1 MKARGQN
8 GLIGQT
14 QLEIDG
20 IPDISRLQDTA
31 QRFGDENP
39 LLNARVGRSI
49 FTMLPCWHENR
60 GLKRV
65 LNLNL
70 WAEEGFIGDS
80 FPPKKV
86 KTAHQLAEILLN
98 TPLEDQS
105 GVGNLRL
112 DLLLLKDGGSIL
124 FFTWS
129 HILFDGKGAELMVR
143 KFLEAAN
150 GKVVSKA
157 SVRPEKTLP
166 LTHQLKK
173 TRPATQRFCEL
184 IDHEYVSLSGKA
196 SGKGRFRYKILKF
209 DQETTK
215 KIQERGVGLCGLFS
229 ISFYLACAVRA
240 HRKAF
245 LSRGMDPAHYVNSIP
260 VQVRPKTENG
270 DPFQNR
276 VSVLFFLFK
285 REHLDTLKHAVHAAQ
300 SQFEEMTRN
309 ELGPS
314 FEMLLRLMRRLPG
327 SLYMKFLGAQ
337 FSGTIA
343 SFFHSSTG
351 PFPFDNAS
359 LCGVRVSDARHVPSV
374 SAPPGSGLFF
384 SESHGCLTAVFSW
397 RDVAVTEVEADLI
410 LQQVKHD
417 LTNG

>member
-14 QLEIDG
+14 QLELDG
-20 IPDISRLQDTA
+20 IPDISLLQDTS
-31 QRFGDENP
+31 QKFGDENP

-60 GLKRV
+60 GSKRV

-70 WAEEGFIGDS
+70 WAEEGFIGES
-80 FPPKKV
+80 VPPKKI
-86 KTAHQLAEILLN
+86 KTAHQLAETLLN

-129 HILFDGKGAELMVR
+129 HILFDGKGAELLVR
-143 KFLEAAN
+143 KFLEAAE
-150 GKVVSKA
+150 GKAISKA
-157 SVRPEKTLP
+157 RERPEKALP
-166 LTHQLKK
+166 LIHQLKK
-173 TRPATQRFCEL
+173 TRPATRRFFDL
-184 IDHEYVSLSGKA
+184 IEHEYVSLSGKA

-215 KIQERGVGLCGLFS
+215 KIQERAVGLCGLFS

-245 LSRGMDPAHYVNSIP
+245 LSRGMDPSHYVNSIP

-276 VSVLFFLFK
+276 VSVLFFLLK
-285 REHLDTLKHAVHAAQ
+285 REQLDTLKHAVQSAQ
-300 SQFEEMTRN
+300 SQFEEMTRS

-343 SFFHSSTG
+343 SFFHSFTG
-351 PFPFDNAS
+351 AFPFDNAS

-410 LQQVKHD
+410 LQQLKHD
-417 LTNG
+417 LMNG